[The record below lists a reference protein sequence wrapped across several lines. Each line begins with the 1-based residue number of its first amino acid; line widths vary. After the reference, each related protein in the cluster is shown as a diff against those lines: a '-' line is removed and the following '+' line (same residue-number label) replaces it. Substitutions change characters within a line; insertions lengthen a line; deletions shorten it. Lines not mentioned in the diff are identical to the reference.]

1 MPGISLVSVSPAT
14 ATQGQTLSVTITGAN
29 THFSQATNTTISFS
43 QGTNTIIKSGTIT
56 KINDT
61 SLKADFSIPA
71 NTPIGNYDLNLNN
84 YLDGS
89 ISLLNGFQ
97 VMPLSGLPDLQLT
110 STTLTGLNYN
120 YGSGPSAEQTFT
132 VSGSSLSGNVVITPT
147 SRLEISKTTGAG
159 FASSAISLSPTSGSV
174 STTTIYV
181 RLKSGLTAGSYTD
194 TLNIASTGV
203 LTKKIISSGTVSST
217 PQLTTSATNLTG
229 LNYNYGSGPSAEQT
243 FTVSGSSLSGNVVI
257 TPTSRLEISKT
268 TGAGFAS
275 TAINLAPT
283 SGSVST
289 TTIYV
294 RLKSGLTAGSYSDT
308 LNIAST
314 GTITKKIIVSGTV
327 SSTPQLTTSATTLT
341 GLNYNYGSGPSA
353 EQTFTVS
360 GSSLSGNVV
369 ITPTSRLEISKTTG
383 TGFASA
389 AISLTPTSGSVSN
402 TTIYVRLKSG
412 LIAGSYA
419 DTLRITSTG
428 ASSKYVYCSATVLN
442 PISTRFISEI
452 YLNRAKFTNNS
463 TGSIDSYKWDFGDG
477 TTSTETNPYHV
488 YSLPGTYTIKLK
500 GIAGLLS
507 DSIQSQITISN
518 QSTWIAGGNYSLD
531 KTKTGV
537 KNFTDAT
544 NLFTTFSQ
552 TTITSDISVQTAS
565 SQQFDIPITT
575 DLNQT
580 LNVLVQKLQSNNH
593 KINFVSDSL
602 STKPVLN
609 FIGELN
615 QSFLNC
621 LLSFGKYLS
630 VQNVLI
636 AINGI
641 PFDITKITDFKPQ
654 VVCSGTN
661 TTKTDFT
668 ALSPQI
674 PVSWSLS
681 KLPASITGYITTG
694 TQVIP
699 QMTLTNTSDVTDTL
713 TYNIQLV
720 VGSTPLYVGQ
730 LYYLVLPQL
739 KGVITDLVP
748 TNNKTL
754 STTTVDFS
762 WKSIPNAVYDLYLW
776 ESNAAVVPSIPT
788 VGNLSNFRYT
798 NSSFC
803 QYGKSYKWK
812 VVARGTCNSI
822 VSETD
827 SFKIRSLPNLQVSSI
842 QILSPFVANR
852 KISINATVVNSGE
865 ADSIARSWEDRF
877 YISKDT
883 VFNKS
888 NATLLS
894 VINHYQN
901 LKKNDLYTDNFNFVA
916 LSDTLKH
923 YRFFVE
929 TDAQNTVLETS
940 DNDNIINSNWI
951 SFAADT
957 MEVQDFKILNSFFTS
972 HSGLSWK
979 QKWNTTSNRISST
992 NWQGVSFE
1000 DGHVTAISLPSNQ
1013 IQGGMPLVLFTLP
1026 KLRDLNLYD
1035 NLLTSKID
1043 STIANVALIN
1053 SFKTDSLVSIN
1064 LSKNLL
1070 EGEIPSIFRKFTHLK
1085 TLNLQANKL
1094 SALSTPLPL
1103 NITSLY
1109 LQNQTINVDS
1119 IKLALTP
1126 TIQIPTLSL
1135 YNHSTQSF
1143 DFHPYFS
1150 VINNGAVVGSVYFN
1164 GSKNQLY
1171 ISNSTGWMFDS
1182 GQRFVLRQENGLAS
1196 GTSLLSG
1203 IFFDYGDANMD
1214 QKVDILDVQHSL
1226 NYLLGDNPQP
1236 FNFAAADTYKDTLI
1250 TVQDIVKTVNIVLSS
1265 TDSTSTNLQKS
1276 KMAVQSPNQIYIEN
1290 NKLVLDITQPVSAM
1304 DILLEGISDK
1314 QIRLMLSSSKF
1325 QLIARNLPDGGTRFI
1340 VFSPTGN
1347 EIPTGK
1353 TIIAELYSESP
1364 TVTSVKLS
1372 DKSAQ
1377 PMLVRLNKDNVTGFE
1392 NLVAVDF
1399 SVYCIAHKSY
1409 VSLSSNVQKLRA
1421 TLYSAQG
1428 IMLDDRIMENLASGK
1443 LTIDYSSVATKSGVY
1458 LLKIVVNTNDGI
1470 RELNTK
1476 LIISK

>member
-1 MPGISLVSVSPAT
+1 
-14 ATQGQTLSVTITGAN
+14 
-29 THFSQATNTTISFS
+29 
-43 QGTNTIIKSGTIT
+43 
-56 KINDT
+56 
-61 SLKADFSIPA
+61 
-71 NTPIGNYDLNLNN
+71 
-84 YLDGS
+84 
-89 ISLLNGFQ
+89 
-97 VMPLSGLPDLQLT
+97 MPLSGLPDLQVT

-120 YGSGPSAEQTFT
+120 YGSGPSAEQSFT
-132 VSGSSLSGNVVITPT
+132 VSGSSLSSDVIIAPT
-147 SRLEISKTTGAG
+147 SRLEISRTTGSG
-159 FASSAISLSPTSGSV
+159 FAGTS
-174 STTTIYV
+174 II
-181 RLKSGLTAGSYTD
+181 LTQMA
-194 TLNIASTGV
+194 
-203 LTKKIISSGTVSST
+203 
-217 PQLTTSATNLTG
+217 
-229 LNYNYGSGPSAEQT
+229 
-243 FTVSGSSLSGNVVI
+243 
-257 TPTSRLEISKT
+257 
-268 TGAGFAS
+268 
-275 TAINLAPT
+275 
-283 SGSVST
+283 
-289 TTIYV
+289 
-294 RLKSGLTAGSYSDT
+294 
-308 LNIAST
+308 
-314 GTITKKIIVSGTV
+314 
-327 SSTPQLTTSATTLT
+327 
-341 GLNYNYGSGPSA
+341 
-353 EQTFTVS
+353 
-360 GSSLSGNVV
+360 
-369 ITPTSRLEISKTTG
+369 
-383 TGFASA
+383 
-389 AISLTPTSGSVSN
+389 GSVSN

-428 ASSKYVYCSATVLN
+428 ASGKYVYCSATVLN

-488 YSLPGTYTIKLK
+488 YSLPGTYTVKLK
-500 GIAGLLS
+500 GIAGTLS
-507 DSIQSQITISN
+507 DSIQSQIIISN
-518 QSTWIAGGNYSLD
+518 QSTWTAGGNYSLD

-552 TTITSDISVQTAS
+552 TTITSDITVQTAT
-565 SQQFDIPITT
+565 SQQFDIPITA

-621 LLSFGKYLS
+621 LLSLGKNIS
-630 VQNVLI
+630 IQNVLI

-661 TTKTDFT
+661 TTKIDFT
-668 ALSPQI
+668 AFSPQM
-674 PVSWSLS
+674 PVSWTLS
-681 KLPASITGYITTG
+681 KLPAYITGYITSG

-699 QMTLTNTSDVTDTL
+699 QMTLTNTSTIADTL

-720 VGSTPLYVGQ
+720 VGSTPLFVGQ